1 MRDIIKRETLFATA
15 LLLLVAGVFW
25 LFYRIM
31 APFFVPLAWGAIL
44 VVSVQ
49 PLYVRMRTR
58 LGSPGGSALLMAF
71 LVTLVIV
78 VPLVF
83 LTISLVGEVI
93 SLYQGVQTEVATRG
107 PEWLNL
113 GIQPL
118 VQGLTQRFEGIID
131 LSQLNIQSAVLG
143 VLSKIS
149 SFVVAHATGVITNMG
164 IAVLQFFLTMM
175 TMYYLFKDGDALLVL
190 IKDSIPLPPSRSEA
204 ILAHITNVVR
214 AAIYGGLAVSAL
226 QGILGGM
233 MFWILGIP
241 SPVFWGAVMGILT
254 LIPLLGA
261 FVVYLPAGIILAA
274 QGAYIKAII
283 LIVFGLGVVSQ
294 IDNFL
299 VPLVLSGRTRLHPL
313 ILFFAITGGILV
325 FGFLGIVL
333 GPVVAAVFVA
343 VFDLY
348 RGVLKTPSTETSSSA
363 ATSP

>member
-1 MRDIIKRETLFATA
+1 MPDIIKRETLFATA

-25 LFYRIM
+25 MFYRIM

-58 LGSPGGSALLMAF
+58 LGSPGGSALLMSF
-71 LVTLVIV
+71 LVALVIV

-83 LTISLVGEVI
+83 LTIALVGEVI
-93 SLYQGVQTEVATRG
+93 SLYQGVQTAVATHG
-107 PEWLNL
+107 SEWMNL

-118 VQGLTQRFEGIID
+118 VHGLTQRLEGIID
-131 LSQLNIQSAVLG
+131 LSQLNIQTAILG
-143 VLSKIS
+143 VLGKIS
-149 SFVVAHATGVITNMG
+149 SFVVAHATSVIANVG
-164 IAVLQFFLTMM
+164 GAILQFFLIMM
-175 TMYYLFKDGDALLVL
+175 TMYYLFKDSDALVAL

-204 ILAHITNVVR
+204 ILAHITDVVR
-214 AAIYGGLAVSAL
+214 ATIYGGLAVSAL
-226 QGILGGM
+226 QGFLGGM

-254 LIPLLGA
+254 LVPLLGA
-261 FVVYLPAGIILAA
+261 FVVYLPAGIILAM
-274 QGAYIKAII
+274 QGTYIKAII

-294 IDNFL
+294 IDNVL
-299 VPLVLSGRTRLHPL
+299 KPLLLSGRTRLHPL
-313 ILFFAITGGILV
+313 ILFFAITGGLQV
-325 FGFLGIVL
+325 FGFLGVVL

-348 RGVLKTPSTETSSSA
+348 RGVLKTPSPETSPSA